1 VLLDYFPSD
10 FLTIIDE
17 SHITVPQVKAMYNGD
32 RRRKETLVKYGF
44 RLPSALDNRPLNQIE
59 FFEKSN
65 YLLYVSATPGKF
77 EQKRVN
83 YQPVEQIIRPT
94 GLLDPE
100 IEIRNS
106 RNQIVDI
113 VKEIEE
119 KRNKG
124 EKILIYALTI
134 AMSEVICKKKASE

>member
-1 VLLDYFPSD
+1 
-10 FLTIIDE
+10 
-17 SHITVPQVKAMYNGD
+17 MYNGD
-32 RRRKETLVKYGF
+32 RRRKETLVKHGF
-44 RLPSALDNRPLNQIE
+44 RLPSALDNRPLNQEE
-59 FFEKSN
+59 FFEKTN

-83 YQPVEQIIRPT
+83 YQSVEQIIRPT

-134 AMSEVICKKKASE
+134 AMSEDIASYLQEKGIRVVLQA